1 MSAGPP
7 RCKSVRLVQIRH
19 IGVSAVAIGA
29 VRQYKLPRMST
40 PPAIHPLLDAIDTPA
55 DLRRLPV
62 TKLAELAQ
70 ELRQFLIQSVSTRGG
85 HFAAGLGT
93 VELTIALHYVYNTP
107 YDRLVWDVGHQAYP
121 HKVLTGRRERL
132 HTIKQHRGLAPFP
145 TRAESEYDTFGV
157 GHSSTSISAAL
168 GMAVAA
174 AQRGEDRRAVAI
186 IGDGALTAGMAF
198 EALNHAGSSPT
209 DLLIVL
215 NDNDMSISEN
225 VGALSNYLARALS
238 GSMYSHLRESGK
250 KVLRQMPT
258 VWELARRSEEHIKGM
273 VLPGTLFEE
282 MGFNYI
288 GPIDG
293 HDVKALV
300 TTLRNL
306 KKLHGPQFLHVV
318 TRKGKGYAPA
328 EADPIKWHG
337 PGPFDPAS
345 GLIFKEASA
354 GPTYSQ
360 IFGKWLC
367 DMAES
372 DPKIIGITPAMREGS
387 GLVEFSKRFPER
399 YYDVAIAEQHAVTF
413 AAGLAAE
420 GLKPVV
426 AIYSTF
432 LQRAYD
438 QLIHD
443 VALQNLPVIFA
454 LDRAGL
460 VGSDGATHQGSYD
473 LSFLRCI
480 PNMVVMA
487 PADENECRQ
496 MLYTATTLSSPSAVR
511 YPRGTGCGA
520 AIAADMT
527 AMPVGRAQL
536 RRDGRSGLAIMVFG
550 TLAESARKIAE
561 RLDATLVN
569 MRFVKPL
576 DEDMVAA
583 IAARHR
589 AIVTIEENAVMGGAG
604 SAVNEVLAASGIAL
618 PMLNLGIPDRFIE
631 HGSRDSCLA
640 AAGLDL
646 AGLTAS
652 VEHWWAPQAQE
663 RQAQER
669 IRSVGMA
676 AGT

>member
-1 MSAGPP
+1 MAEPP
-7 RCKSVRLVQIRH
+7 TK
-19 IGVSAVAIGA
+19 
-29 VRQYKLPRMST
+29 Y
-40 PPAIHPLLDAIDTPA
+40 PLLETIDKPA
-55 DLRRLPV
+55 DLRRLPQP
-62 TKLAELAQ
+62 KLAQLAA
-70 ELRQFLIQSVSTRGG
+70 ELREFLIHSVSTRGG

-93 VELTIALHYVYNTP
+93 VELTVALHYVFNTP

-121 HKVLTGRRERL
+121 HKVLTGRRALL
-132 HTIKQHRGLAPFP
+132 HTIKQDKGLAPFP
-145 TRAESEYDTFGV
+145 SRTESDFDTFGV

-168 GMAVAA
+168 GMAIAA
-174 AQRGEDRRAVAI
+174 AKRGEDRHAVAI

-198 EALNHAGSSPT
+198 EALNHAGTAPA
-209 DLLIVL
+209 DLLIIL

-238 GSMYSHLRESGK
+238 GRMYAHLREGGK

-300 TTLRNL
+300 ATLSNV
-306 KKLHGPQFLHVV
+306 KKLKGPQFLHVV

-345 GLIFKEASA
+345 GKIFKEASS

-360 IFGKWLC
+360 VFGQWLC
-367 DMAES
+367 DMAER
-372 DPKIIGITPAMREGS
+372 DPSVIGITPAMREGS
-387 GLVEFSKRFPER
+387 GLVEFSKRFPDR
-399 YYDVAIAEQHAVTF
+399 YFDVAIAEQHAVTF
-413 AAGLAAE
+413 AAGLACE
-420 GLKPVV
+420 GFKPIV

-443 VALQNLPVIFA
+443 VALQNLPVVFA

-480 PNMVVMA
+480 PNMVVMT
-487 PADENECRQ
+487 PSDENECRQ
-496 MLYTATTLSSPSAVR
+496 MLFTGTTLSSPSAVR
-511 YPRGTGCGA
+511 YPRGTGSGVPVVA
-520 AIAADMT
+520 EMT
-527 AMPVGRAQL
+527 ALPLGRAQI
-536 RRDGRSGLAIMVFG
+536 RREGRSGLAILVFG
-550 TLAESARKIAE
+550 TLLESARKIAE

-576 DEDMVAA
+576 DSTLVESVAE
-583 IAARHR
+583 RHQ
-589 AIVTIEENAVMGGAG
+589 ALVTVEENAVMGGAG
-604 SAVNEVLAASGIAL
+604 SAVAETLAAAGIQVPIL
-618 PMLNLGIPDRFIE
+618 HLGIPDRFIE
-631 HGSRDSCLA
+631 HGSRDTCLA

-646 AGLTAS
+646 AGLTAGI
-652 VEHWWAPQAQE
+652 ERWWSAQDQG
-663 RQAQER
+663 RM
-669 IRSVGMA
+669 IRSVSGV
-676 AGT
+676 